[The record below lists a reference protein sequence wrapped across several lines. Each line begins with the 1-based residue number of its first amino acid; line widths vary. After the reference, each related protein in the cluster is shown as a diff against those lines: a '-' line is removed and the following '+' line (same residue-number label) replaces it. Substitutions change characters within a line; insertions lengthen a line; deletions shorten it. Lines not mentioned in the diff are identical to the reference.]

1 MNGPRLPA
9 IAAWTLFLI
18 DAAGTAWLAI
28 GGLMADDPLGRNIAL
43 GVATIFA
50 MPLAVLLIVL
60 ALCSWWHSA
69 VGLWICLA
77 LGCVPIILVLIN
89 IALHSA

>member
-9 IAAWTLFLI
+9 IAASVVFLI
-18 DAAGTAWLAI
+18 DAAFTAWLAI
-28 GGLMADDPLGRNIAL
+28 GGWLSDDPLGRDIAL

-50 MPLAVLLIVL
+50 VPLAVLFVVL
-60 ALCSWWHSA
+60 ALCTWWRRVA
-69 VGLWICLA
+69 GMWICLA